1 MNHDEESWVILEK
14 RSKRSNVWMI
24 AALEGVK
31 RTYGGET
38 IINQV
43 VGYFSE
49 LEQGLCLSIK
59 NTLSKLDWW

>member
-1 MNHDEESWVILEK
+1 
-14 RSKRSNVWMI
+14 MI

-31 RTYGGET
+31 RTYGGEA

-43 VGYFSE
+43 VEYFCE
-49 LEQGLCLSIK
+49 LEQGLSLSIK

>member
-1 MNHDEESWVILEK
+1 
-14 RSKRSNVWMI
+14 MI

-43 VGYFSE
+43 VEYFSE